1 MTTTLRL
8 LLPRATRDQSIIVST
23 TTSTIPPSISSN
35 RRVVPFSIPTEWL
48 VELFVFNGTLYFE
61 TTEEQT
67 AYCHLL
73 GVCLKPRSAIEE
85 DAFQKGW
92 LTVDGFVTWS
102 RIHLINETQKLTYLL
117 YVDLLKYT
125 SLSRYH
131 LTCTVDQDNKEYW
144 NLEIHQVHLSDQGY
158 YSCILAAVQPISKLF
173 HLRVIDSTFDM
184 QREQMISS
192 LSLIDRS
199 VSTIFLTII
208 LLFTI

>member
-1 MTTTLRL
+1 M
-8 LLPRATRDQSIIVST
+8 QNSKNE
-23 TTSTIPPSISSN
+23 SSN
-35 RRVVPFSIPTEWL
+35 VPVFLIGILSKASIHILPTGFPHFPAKNKVPFQDR
-48 VELFVFNGTLYFE
+48 N
-61 TTEEQT
+61 
-67 AYCHLL
+67 
-73 GVCLKPRSAIEE
+73 
-85 DAFQKGW
+85 
-92 LTVDGFVTWS
+92 VTWS

>member
-1 MTTTLRL
+1 MGYKHATHFVCLLFLIVNINLILVNTQSNIISTQDQVTTY
-8 LLPRATRDQSIIVST
+8 V
-23 TTSTIPPSISSN
+23 N
-35 RRVVPFSIPTEWL
+35 
-48 VELFVFNGTLYFE
+48 
-61 TTEEQT
+61 QT
-67 AYCHLL
+67 AKLSCIIKNRNQRH
-73 GVCLKPRSAIEE
+73 
-85 DAFQKGW
+85 
-92 LTVDGFVTWS
+92 VTWS

-173 HLRVIDSTFDM
+173 HLRVIDNPQYLSLSLDSTFDM

>member
-1 MTTTLRL
+1 MGYKHATHFVCL
-8 LLPRATRDQSIIVST
+8 LFIIVNINLILVNTQSNIIST
-23 TTSTIPPSISSN
+23 QDQVTTYVN
-35 RRVVPFSIPTEWL
+35 
-48 VELFVFNGTLYFE
+48 
-61 TTEEQT
+61 QT
-67 AYCHLL
+67 AKLSCIIKNRNQRH
-73 GVCLKPRSAIEE
+73 
-85 DAFQKGW
+85 
-92 LTVDGFVTWS
+92 VTWS

-131 LTCTVDQDNKEYW
+131 LTSTVDQDNKEYW

>member
-1 MTTTLRL
+1 M
-8 LLPRATRDQSIIVST
+8 QNSKNE
-23 TTSTIPPSISSN
+23 SSN
-35 RRVVPFSIPTEWL
+35 VPVFLIGILSKASIHILPTGFPHFPAKNKVPFQDR
-48 VELFVFNGTLYFE
+48 N
-61 TTEEQT
+61 
-67 AYCHLL
+67 
-73 GVCLKPRSAIEE
+73 
-85 DAFQKGW
+85 
-92 LTVDGFVTWS
+92 VTWS

-173 HLRVIDSTFDM
+173 HLRVIDNPQYLSLSLDSTFDM